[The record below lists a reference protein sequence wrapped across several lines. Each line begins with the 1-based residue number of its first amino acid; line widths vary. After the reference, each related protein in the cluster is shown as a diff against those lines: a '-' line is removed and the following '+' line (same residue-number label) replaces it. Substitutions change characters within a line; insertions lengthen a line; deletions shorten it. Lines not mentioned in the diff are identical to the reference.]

1 MVTDLLG
8 DELFLEDYVF
18 FDSEIY
24 VIKKFTPKM
33 ITVQNLSLLQR
44 LQRSSFSGKRHIY
57 AKDCVKLD
65 PDKVLV
71 LMMKSPYKKGK

>member
-1 MVTDLLG
+1 MVTDIIG
-8 DELFLEDYVF
+8 EELFLEDYVF

-33 ITVQNLSLLQR
+33 ISVQKLSALQR
-44 LQRSSFSGKRHIY
+44 TSFSGKRHIY

-71 LMMKSPYKKGK
+71 FMMKSPYKKGK

>member
-1 MVTDLLG
+1 MVTDIIG
-8 DELFLEDYVF
+8 EELFLEDYVF

-33 ITVQNLSLLQR
+33 ITVQTLSALQR
-44 LQRSSFSGKRHIY
+44 TQFSGRRHIY

>member
-1 MVTDLLG
+1 MVTDILG

-24 VIKKFTPKM
+24 VVKKFTPKM
-33 ITVQNLSLLQR
+33 ITVQKLSALKK
-44 LQRSSFSGKRHIY
+44 SPFSGRRHIY
-57 AKDCVKLD
+57 SRDCVKLD

-71 LMMKSPYKKGK
+71 LILKTPVKTEK

>member
-1 MVTDLLG
+1 MVTDIIG
-8 DELFLEDYVF
+8 EELFLEDYVF

-33 ITVQNLSLLQR
+33 ISVQKLSALQR
-44 LQRSSFSGKRHIY
+44 NSFSGKLHIY

>member
-1 MVTDLLG
+1 MVTDILG
-8 DELFLEDYVF
+8 DELFLDDYVF

-33 ITVQNLSLLQR
+33 ITVQKLPL
-44 LQRSSFSGKRHIY
+44 LQRSSFNGKRHIY

-71 LMMKSPYKKGK
+71 LIMKNPVKKGK

>member
-1 MVTDLLG
+1 MVTDIIG
-8 DELFLEDYVF
+8 EELFLEDYVF

-33 ITVQNLSLLQR
+33 ITVQKLSLLQR
-44 LQRSSFSGKRHIY
+44 SSFNGKRHIY

-71 LMMKSPYKKGK
+71 LIMKNPVKKGK

>member
-1 MVTDLLG
+1 MVTDIIG
-8 DELFLEDYVF
+8 EELFLEDYVF

-33 ITVQNLSLLQR
+33 ITVQKLSLLQR
-44 LQRSSFSGKRHIY
+44 TSFSGKRHIY